1 MVLLLLAAAVMVLLL
16 HVLDVR
22 RILRTPQIGATAP
35 PSLDAPRFSVLIPAR
50 NEAARIR
57 PCLEGLAAQQYRL
70 FEVIV
75 VDDQSTDGTAEIVRE
90 YTSRLPHLTLLTG
103 AALPDQWAG
112 KCWACWQATAAATG
126 EWLLFLDADVAP
138 HPALLARLAAETGRA
153 DVITILPH
161 IVLDSVAERAILPA
175 FFELIGAIYPFD
187 QVNDPGSPL
196 AFAIGQC
203 LMVRSSAYQAIDGH
217 RGVRG
222 SVLEDMDLAQ
232 RAKRSG
238 LTLHAAEAPDLLSVR
253 MYDGWPTI
261 REGLAKN
268 ATAGARHG
276 GWRAGL
282 IGVGR
287 LALGWLAYD
296 LIALAWLAGAQWP
309 LVLGIGLLLLG
320 LGALVSGW
328 IVQRRFRLSRWWGLA
343 LPVGTLIYFILAAW
357 AFARLRWGKG
367 VRWKGRAITMRR

>member
-1 MVLLLLAAAVMVLLL
+1 MLLLVLAAATVVLL
-16 HVLDVR
+16 HALDLR

-35 PSLDAPRFSVLIPAR
+35 SGPESPRFSVLIPAR

-75 VDDQSTDGTAEIVRE
+75 VDDHSTDETAAIVRE

-103 AALPDQWAG
+103 AALPDEWAG
-112 KCWACWQATAAATG
+112 KCWACWQAAAAATG
-126 EWLLFLDADVAP
+126 EWLVFLDADVAP
-138 HPALLARLAAETGRA
+138 RPALLAQLAAETGRA

-161 IVLDSVAERAILPA
+161 IVLDSFAERAILPA

-187 QVNDPGSPL
+187 QVNDPRSPL

-203 LMVRSSAYQAIDGH
+203 LIFRRSAYQAIDGH
-217 RGVRG
+217 RAVRG

-232 RAKRSG
+232 RAKRAG
-238 LTLHAAEAPDLLSVR
+238 LALRAAEAPDLISVR
-253 MYDGWPTI
+253 MYDGWATI

-268 ATAGARHG
+268 AAAGARHG

-287 LALGWLAYD
+287 LALGWLVYD
-296 LIALAWLAGAQWP
+296 LVALAWLARSQWP
-309 LVLGIGLLLLG
+309 LPLGIGLLLLG
-320 LGALVSGW
+320 LSALVSGW
-328 IVQRRFRLSRWWGLA
+328 IVERRFRLSRWWGLA
-343 LPVGTLIYFILAAW
+343 LPIGTLIYFMLATW
-357 AFARLRWGKG
+357 AFARMRWGKG
-367 VRWKGRAITMRR
+367 VRWKGRAILLRR